1 MQPKPHFIIVFCIN
15 NVVVMS
21 LFKHFLFFVAACLGP
36 VITVLCLWLDLN
48 FFRDTV
54 SELSV
59 TEIVQEAV
67 LAAVAVMHFLFAR
80 RYTAFRQCNILI
92 GGLFLAMLIRELDAV
107 FDMIAHGS
115 WVWFALATS
124 AITLVCPLVK
134 WKTTAAQLQDYTRT
148 PGYGMMMAGLI
159 TILVF
164 SRLLGMGEL
173 WGFIL
178 QDGYVRAAKNAVEEG
193 CEMYGY
199 LLCLTATVGYA
210 FSLRRQSAA

>member
-1 MQPKPHFIIVFCIN
+1 
-15 NVVVMS
+15 MS

-54 SELSV
+54 SEISV
-59 TEIVQEAV
+59 TEIVQELV
-67 LAAVAVMHFLFAR
+67 LAGVTVMHFLLAR
-80 RYTAFRQCNILI
+80 KYIAFRLCNILI

-107 FDMIAHGS
+107 FDIISHGS

-124 AITLVCPLVK
+124 VITLVYPLLR
-134 WKTTAAQLQDYTRT
+134 WKLAVVQLQAYTHT
-148 PGYGMMMAGLI
+148 PGYGMMLAGLI

-199 LLCLTATVGYA
+199 MLCLTATVGYA
-210 FSLRRQSAA
+210 FSLRRLGSAQ